1 MKKEPSPGTGTIGSH
16 KEGSD
21 QGIFSRWY
29 RNRLTLSRGFRRSP
43 EKSRE
48 ISRMAVILE
57 DPSTVA
63 FRKPLPN
70 GDPFAMA

>member
-1 MKKEPSPGTGTIGSH
+1 M
-16 KEGSD
+16 
-21 QGIFSRWY
+21 
-29 RNRLTLSRGFRRSP
+29 SRGFRRSP

-70 GDPFAMA
+70 GDPFGMA